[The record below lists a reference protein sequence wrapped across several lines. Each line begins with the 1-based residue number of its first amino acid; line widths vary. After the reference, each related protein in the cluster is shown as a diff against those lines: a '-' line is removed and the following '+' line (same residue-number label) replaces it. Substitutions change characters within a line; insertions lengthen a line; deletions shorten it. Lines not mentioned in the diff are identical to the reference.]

1 MASPS
6 FHPLRVA
13 AVSRETSDAVSVV
26 FDVPA
31 ALADTFRFQPG
42 QYLTVRRDIDGQEVR
57 RSYSICAGPSDGLLR
72 VGIKEVP
79 GGRFSSFA
87 NRQLAVGDTVEVMA
101 PEGRFVTDLHPQT
114 GRNALFIAAGSGI
127 TPVLSLV
134 KAILEGEPESRVTLV
149 FGNKKT
155 LSVMFREELEDLKS
169 RFRDRFALYHVFSRE
184 PQDVELFHGRLDRE
198 RLLRFFDG
206 VIDVSSLDEA
216 WLCGPQ
222 AMIETARDCLVEA
235 GLPKKAVKFELFGTP
250 GTEATPKAAVA
261 VEDAD
266 KVAEVVIQLDG
277 STLLLDVP
285 FAGLSVLETA
295 HAAGVDVPY
304 SCKGGMCCTCKA
316 KVVEG
321 EVAMDVCYG
330 LEPDEVAEG
339 WVLTCQSHPRTE
351 KVVLDYDSV

>member
-13 AVSRETSDAVSVV
+13 AVTRETSDAVSVV

-31 ALADTFRFQPG
+31 ALAETFRFRPG
-42 QYLTVRRDIDGQEVR
+42 QYLTVRRDIDGEEVR
-57 RSYSICAGPSDGLLR
+57 RSYSICAAPSDGVLR

-87 NRQLAVGDTVEVMA
+87 NRQLAVGDMVEVMP
-101 PEGRFVTDLHPQT
+101 PEGRFVTDLHPQAA
-114 GRNALFIAAGSGI
+114 RNALFIAAGSGI

-134 KAILEGEPESRVTLV
+134 KAILEGEPDSRVTLV

-169 RFRDRFALYHVFSRE
+169 RFRERFALYHVFSRE

-206 VIDVSSLDEA
+206 VIDVSALDEA

-235 GLPKKAVKFELFGTP
+235 GLPEKAVKFELFGTS
-250 GTEATPKAAVA
+250 GAEAAPKAAVA

-330 LEPDEVAEG
+330 LEPDEVAAG